1 MKPLIIDALAVG
13 KGRRIATRDVIGA
26 GPRSI
31 AGILEDEGIEPKIIT
46 AEKILQKPTQT
57 KNYDLA
63 LISGMTS
70 DLPSIQRIC
79 RQWKKNN
86 TSPIVLGGPVCSEPV
101 RALEKTTA
109 QVAVIGEGE
118 LTQRELLREINDVSQ
133 VSEYDLSNIRGIAY
147 RTGDKIEVNELR
159 PVIPKADYIGF
170 TPSTNT
176 IGDYPLH
183 YAARVY
189 VEVLRGCSNY
199 RRSTLGSVG
208 EKCVDCGICYTGE
221 LEERYNCPVGIPP
234 GCGYCSVPSLY
245 GPPKSRTSAKIVE
258 EVQELIDHGVKRIV
272 LSAPGF
278 LDYGRED
285 LVEPSPLTDP
295 RNPEPNIP
303 RIEELLS
310 DLYSIPEITRREV
323 SLIIENIKGG
333 LVTVEAANVLGRYLK
348 DSPVNLGFE
357 TGSDEHAKVLGRPD
371 TPTENLRAL
380 KRLRDAGMKPYVY
393 FIHGLPGQTEETVN
407 DTVRRIRQTSNYGAD
422 RIILYRFSSLPMTAF
437 SDCPSGPPAE
447 RDPFSR
453 QIREEA
459 LKVNQRSKDNLVGK
473 RVRAVVAEPYSRNRG
488 LLVAYPM
495 LHGPVILIDN
505 MKGLIGK
512 VVDVLITDIRSER
525 LVKGTVDSLCFKE
538 RV

>member
-31 AGILEDEGIEPKIIT
+31 AGVFEDEGIEPKIVS
-46 AEKILQKPTQT
+46 AEQYLKKPGQS

-70 DLPSIQRIC
+70 DLPTIQRIC
-79 RQWKKNN
+79 RQWRKN
-86 TSPIVLGGPVCSEPV
+86 SKGPVILGGPVCSEPV
-101 RALEKTTA
+101 RALEKTRA
-109 QVAVIGEGE
+109 QVAVVGEGE
-118 LTQRELLREINDVSQ
+118 LTLRELLREINDIDGVF
-133 VSEYDLSNIRGIAY
+133 EHDLSNIRGLAY
-147 RTGDKIEVNELR
+147 RTEETVEVNELR
-159 PVIPKADYIGF
+159 PVIPKVNYIDF
-170 TPSTNT
+170 TPSTKT
-176 IGDYPLH
+176 VEDYPLH

-199 RRSTLGSVG
+199 RRSTLGPVG
-208 EKCVDCGICYTGE
+208 EKCVECGICYTGE

-258 EVQELIDHGVKRIV
+258 EVQELIDHGVRRIV

-278 LDYGRED
+278 LDYGREE
-285 LVEPSPLTDP
+285 LVEPDPLTDP

-407 DTVRRIRQTSNYGAD
+407 DTVRRIRQTSEYGAE

-437 SDCPSGPPAE
+437 SNCPSGPPTE
-447 RDPFSR
+447 RDLLSK
-453 QIREEA
+453 QIYDET
-459 LKVNQRSKDNLVGK
+459 LKVNQRSKINLIGK
-473 RVRAVVAEPYSRNRG
+473 RVKAVVAEPYSRNRG

-505 MKGLIGK
+505 EKGLIGE
-512 VVDVLITDIRSER
+512 VVDVTITDIHSKRMVR
-525 LVKGTVDSLCFKE
+525 GTVDSLCFKE